1 MSDQPP
7 RHLRRMLMRQS
18 LNQGVLTSHPL
29 PRIPIR
35 KHIFSGMPH
44 AFRGLPNVGPSFNR
58 WDDLTCEAMEWIL
71 DGNAASDNKG
81 VWKEEVPVQS
91 RQEAP

>member
-1 MSDQPP
+1 
-7 RHLRRMLMRQS
+7 
-18 LNQGVLTSHPL
+18 
-29 PRIPIR
+29 
-35 KHIFSGMPH
+35 MPH